1 MINFVYYIAP
11 WRLAVA
17 SRGPWLSC
25 LAVASWLSLL
35 ESLGCHR
42 RCGRISYSLTALKLI
57 SRPLTE
63 WVNAPTEMKSTP
75 HSP

>member
-1 MINFVYYIAP
+1 MFNFVCYIAL

-17 SRGPWLSC
+17 SCRRV
-25 LAVASWLSLL
+25 LAVASRVSSLSQTLQPYFLL
-35 ESLGCHR
+35 LDGF
-42 RCGRISYSLTALKLI
+42 SYSLTALKLI

>member
-1 MINFVYYIAP
+1 MFNFVCYIAL
-11 WRLAVA
+11 WR
-17 SRGPWLSC
+17 
-25 LAVASWLSLL
+25 LAVASWLSCLAVVSWLSQTLQPYFLL
-35 ESLGCHR
+35 LDGF
-42 RCGRISYSLTALKLI
+42 SYSLTALKLI